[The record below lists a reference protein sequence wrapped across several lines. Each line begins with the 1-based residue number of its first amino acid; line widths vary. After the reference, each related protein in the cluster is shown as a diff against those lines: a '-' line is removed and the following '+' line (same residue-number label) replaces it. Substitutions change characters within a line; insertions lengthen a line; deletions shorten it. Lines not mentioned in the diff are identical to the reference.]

1 MTEPKKILVADDSL
15 MVRSVVSRMLRN
27 AGYAVV
33 TAANGIHAVQLAYSE
48 APDLIVLDI
57 MMPRMN
63 GHQVCR
69 LLKSDPDAAAVP
81 VIILTGSEGL
91 GDEFWSRQTGADRFL
106 TKDCE
111 EETLLGMVTE
121 LLDRRGAP
129 PTWRQESL
137 EPEEILAQVCTLV
150 DRELYSTTLQ
160 RIQLETILLNLSE
173 GVLTMSPAG
182 IIQTANGAL
191 CRMLG
196 VEPDALVGLPCREA
210 FPEPAASDTMAAC
223 EEALDALRTSTNRE
237 SEVRSRTGTST
248 PVDINATP
256 LRDYLGE
263 TVGCLCLYRDI
274 TRRKQIEALSE
285 AKDDLTHMIV
295 HDLRTPLTALIGG
308 LHTLGSLGELN
319 GEQREFLEI
328 SIEGGEMLLGMI
340 NNLLDI
346 SKMEEGALQLARES
360 LEVPELIEEAVQQ
373 VRQLAI
379 SKSQRLGTRL
389 EAGIPRLSADREKL
403 RRTLV
408 NLLGNAIKFTPGG
421 GSITVAAR
429 LAEAG
434 DALEFSVTDTGQGIP
449 EEAFERIFTK
459 FGQAD
464 PHAATRTMSTGLGLT
479 FCKMAVEAHGGE
491 IAVESRLGEGS
502 RFRFTI
508 PLG

>member
-1 MTEPKKILVADDSL
+1 MSEPKKVLVADDSL

-33 TAANGIHAVQLAYSE
+33 AAANGIHAVQMAYSE
-48 APDLIVLDI
+48 APDLIILDI

-63 GHQVCR
+63 GYHVCR
-69 LLKSDPDAAAVP
+69 LLKNDPDVAMVP

-91 GDEFWSRQTGADRFL
+91 GDEFWSIQTGADRFL

-111 EETLLGMVTE
+111 EEALLATVRE
-121 LLDRRGAP
+121 LLERSAAAPSWRREAF
-129 PTWRQESL
+129 
-137 EPEEILAQVCTLV
+137 EPEEILSQVCTLV
-150 DRELYSTTLQ
+150 DRELHSTTLQ

-173 GVLTMSPAG
+173 GVLTMTPAS
-182 IIQTANGAL
+182 IIQTANDAL

-196 VEPDALVGLPCREA
+196 VEPRSLIGLSCREVL
-210 FPEPAASDTMAAC
+210 PEPAASDTLAAS
-223 EEALDALRTSTNRE
+223 EEALAALRTSDSRE
-237 SEVRSRTGTST
+237 SKLHSRSGGST
-248 PVDINATP
+248 PVDVNATP
-256 LRDYLGE
+256 LRDYLGK
-263 TVGCLCLYRDI
+263 TVGCLCLYRNI
-274 TRRKQIEALSE
+274 SRRKQIEALSRS
-285 AKDDLTHMIV
+285 KDDLTHMIV

-319 GEQREFLEI
+319 GDQREFLEI
-328 SIEGGEMLLGMI
+328 SIEGGEMLLGLI

-360 LEVPELIEEAVQQ
+360 LDVSTLIDEAVQQ

-379 SKSQRLGTRL
+379 CKSQRLGVEL
-389 EAGIPRLSADREKL
+389 AAGLPSLSADRDKL

-408 NLLGNAIKFTPGG
+408 NLLGNAIKFTPDGG
-421 GSITVAAR
+421 TVTVSAR
-429 LAEAG
+429 RASEGA
-434 DALEFSVTDTGQGIP
+434 ALEFSVTDTGRGIP
-449 EEAFERIFTK
+449 EDAFERIFAK
-459 FGQAD
+459 FGQVDAGSSS
-464 PHAATRTMSTGLGLT
+464 RTMSTGLGLT

-491 IAVESRLGEGS
+491 IGVESRLGEGS